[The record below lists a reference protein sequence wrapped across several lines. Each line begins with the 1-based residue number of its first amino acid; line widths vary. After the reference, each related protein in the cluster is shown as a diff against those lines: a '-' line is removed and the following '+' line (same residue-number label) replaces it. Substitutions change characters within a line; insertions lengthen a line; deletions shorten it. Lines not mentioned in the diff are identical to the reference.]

1 MKNRYLLILFVLLT
15 LDLFAVEGKVKV
27 FVTSQDAVYTS
38 QKVIVAVELLSDA
51 FSIADA
57 NIRFPSSSQYIVQA
71 PQSAAYLGKAE
82 VNGTDWQMVH
92 YEYEL
97 YALSA
102 GQIDIPAF
110 DISFTASMGYGQ
122 PKKAFEL
129 KSEALTFKV
138 KSPEGIKPN
147 QFVLVTDN
155 YSLTSEVKPDKKQL
169 IVGDAVEFSVTQKA
183 HNVPDILLRPMRYK
197 SNTHIRVYEK
207 EPLLQ
212 SELKGKYDV
221 SRTDSFTF
229 VASAEGNVT
238 IAAQESVWW
247 NSQTKKAEKES
258 IPAIHFEII
267 PDPQIALDAQAA
279 KKKKWMMIAGVAV
292 MGLLL
297 LWYFLRPVLK
307 RYRLQ
312 KKAAYEVS
320 EEGRFKTLIN
330 TLKSGT
336 LSESYT
342 DFYAWSSEL
351 DPALTEGGF
360 RGIGQMYPS
369 FEKPLKDFENALTES
384 ANTFDVDAFI
394 KALKAFREDLLSV
407 KEEEQS
413 PLVVQLNP

>member
-1 MKNRYLLILFVLLT
+1 MLLS

-27 FVTSQDAVYTS
+27 FVTTQESVYTS

-57 NIRFPSSSQYIVQA
+57 NIRFPSSSKYIVQA
-71 PQSAAYLGKAE
+71 PKSAAYLGKAE

-92 YEYEL
+92 YEYEV
-97 YALSA
+97 YALRA
-102 GQIDIPAF
+102 GEIEIPAF

-122 PKKAFEL
+122 PKKEFEL

-155 YSLTSEVKPDKKQL
+155 YSLSSELKPEKKQL
-169 IVGDAVEFSVTQKA
+169 IVGDAVEFSVIQKA

-197 SNTHIRVYEK
+197 SNAYIRVYEK

-212 SELKGKYDV
+212 SELKARYDV

-229 VASAEGNVT
+229 VASAEGNVS

-247 NSQTKKAEKES
+247 NFQTKKAEKES

-267 PDPQIALDAQAA
+267 ADPQIALDAQAA
-279 KKKKWMMIAGVAV
+279 KKKKWLTMAMVLVLI
-292 MGLLL
+292 LLL
-297 LWYFLRPVLK
+297 LWYFLAPVLK
-307 RYRLQ
+307 RYRLE
-312 KKAAYEVS
+312 KKAAYEAS
-320 EEGRFKTLIN
+320 EEGRFKALIN
-330 TLKSGT
+330 TLKSAR

-342 DFYAWSSEL
+342 GFYAWLSVL
-351 DPALTEGGF
+351 DPALAEGGF

-369 FEKPLKDFENALTES
+369 FEKPLEDFENALTEPD
-384 ANTFDVDAFI
+384 NTFDVDAFI
-394 KALKAFREDLLSV
+394 RVLKVFREDILSV
-407 KEEEQS
+407 KKEERSSLPEK
-413 PLVVQLNP
+413 LNP